1 MALKVNV
8 EKRKEDIYVVKAN
21 GHIDTDTY
29 LQFEEKIK
37 PLLNTSI
44 KALILDMTDVS
55 YISSAG
61 LTVIFNAKKV
71 IEENKGNFIVTNL
84 QPQIKKVFDI
94 VRALPKES
102 VFVSMEEVDSYLD
115 NIQQSEIE
123 KIENPP
129 EV

>member
-29 LQFEEKIK
+29 LQFDEKIK
-37 PLLNTSI
+37 PMLNAST

-129 EV
+129 EA

>member
-37 PLLNTSI
+37 PMLNAST

-129 EV
+129 EA

>member
-71 IEENKGNFIVTNL
+71 IEENKGNFIVTNCAHDCN
-84 QPQIKKVFDI
+84 QD
-94 VRALPKES
+94 R
-102 VFVSMEEVDSYLD
+102 
-115 NIQQSEIE
+115 
-123 KIENPP
+123 
-129 EV
+129 

>member
-37 PLLNTSI
+37 PLLNAST

-129 EV
+129 EA